1 MASFEANPEA
11 LARRGDEMRWVNR
24 TVRRREHILFGSL
37 PILLLVLVYLLMA
50 AERHA
55 ANPMDKILPLP
66 AGMAQA
72 MAALLLER
80 DQLTGQVLFW
90 ADTLASLQRLGLGLG
105 IATASALLIGLVLG
119 VLPPVRATLGP
130 LVTAIAVIP
139 PIALLPILF
148 IALGLGETAKV
159 ALIVIGIAPVMVRDL
174 AAYVAGLPREQIIK
188 AQTLGA
194 GSWQIMIRVALPQ
207 AMPRL
212 IHAVRLSLGPAWVF
226 LISAEAIASDVGLGY
241 RIFLVRRYLSMD
253 VIIPYV
259 AWIAVLAIVMDVAL
273 IFLSRRLFPWAHGA
287 GH

>member
-1 MASFEANPEA
+1 
-11 LARRGDEMRWVNR
+11 MRWVNR
-24 TVRRREHILFGSL
+24 QVRRSDRIFLGSV
-37 PILLLVLVYLLMA
+37 PILLLVLLYLFMA
-50 AERHA
+50 AQRYA

-72 MAALLLER
+72 MAALLFQP
-80 DQLTGQVLFW
+80 DQLTGQIVFW
-90 ADTLASLQRLGLGLG
+90 ADTLASLMRLGLGLG
-105 IATASALLIGLVLG
+105 IATLSALLIGLVLG
-119 VLPPVRATLGP
+119 VLPPVRATFGP
-130 LVTAIAVIP
+130 LVTAIALIP

-159 ALIVIGIAPVMVRDL
+159 ALIVVGIAPVMVRDI
-174 AAYVAGLPREQIIK
+174 AAHVAGLPREQVAK

-194 GSWQIMIRVALPQ
+194 SSWQIMIRVALPQ

-212 IHAVRLSLGPAWVF
+212 IHAVRLALGPAWVF
-226 LISAEAIASDVGLGY
+226 LISAEAIASDIGLGY

-273 IFLSRRLFPWAHGA
+273 VILSRRLFPWAHGA
-287 GH
+287 SH